1 MADKNNV
8 KDILDTLFQGMDGF
22 VNSKTVVGEPVQVGD
37 ATLIPLVEVS
47 CGMGAGGFTKPA
59 DAKTNDGGAGALSS
73 KITPTAILI
82 LQNGNSKLINI
93 KNQDAMTK
101 ILDMLPE
108 AIDKIT
114 GGNRV
119 SKDAQAAA
127 ESIADKAESEFTVD
141 DVSRDT
147 TE

>member
-1 MADKNNV
+1 MADSNNV
-8 KDILDTLFQGMDGF
+8 KDILDTLFKGMDGF
-22 VNSKTVVGEPVQVGD
+22 VNSKTVVGEPVKVGD

-47 CGMGAGGFTKPA
+47 CGMGAGGYINSKNDKPG
-59 DAKTNDGGAGALSS
+59 DGGAGALNS

-101 ILDMLPE
+101 ILDMIPE

-119 SKDAQAAA
+119 SKDVQVKA
-127 ESIADKAESEFTVD
+127 ESIAESSEPEFTVD
-141 DVSRDT
+141 DIKR
-147 TE
+147 

>member
-1 MADKNNV
+1 MADSNSV
-8 KDILDTLFQGMDGF
+8 KDILDTLFKGMDGF
-22 VNSKTVVGEPVQVGD
+22 VNSKTVVGEPVKVGD

-47 CGMGAGGFTKPA
+47 CGMGAGGYINPVNDK
-59 DAKTNDGGAGALSS
+59 KSDGGAGALNS

-101 ILDMLPE
+101 ILDMIPD

-119 SKDAQAAA
+119 SKDVQAQAETIA
-127 ESIADKAESEFTVD
+127 ESSEPEFTVD
-141 DVSRDT
+141 EVKK
-147 TE
+147 